1 MEDEEAV
8 ETEDEEEEEEAPG
21 EGQGRG
27 GVNWDRPSENP
38 RVHRE

>member
-1 MEDEEAV
+1 MEEV
-8 ETEDEEEEEEAPG
+8 ESAETEEEEEGGAPG

-38 RVHRE
+38 RGLRE